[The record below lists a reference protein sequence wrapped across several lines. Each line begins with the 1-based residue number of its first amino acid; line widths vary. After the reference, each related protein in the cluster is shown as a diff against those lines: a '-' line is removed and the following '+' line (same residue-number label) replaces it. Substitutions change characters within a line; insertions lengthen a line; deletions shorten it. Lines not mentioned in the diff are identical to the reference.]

1 MILRRNFY
9 LLPLLLQCIR
19 ALPQDGHV
27 EDESIFDLFKISS
40 ISRKTIGAKL
50 FKGHDWDSPA
60 YRFIRFDHIPAVS
73 PPALHQ
79 ILKQVQ
85 NNEGFVFVATIRQDK
100 GSRGTLFG
108 LEGPSGSRQFEI
120 VSNGRANT
128 LDLVYMVEGSQNV
141 VSFEDVDLSDSQWKN
156 ITLYVH
162 GENANLYVGCSLID
176 SVILD
181 EPFYEHLQPEGSQMF
196 VAKGSIRENHFRGL
210 LQNVQFLFD
219 TPIENILRNKGCEIA
234 KPEEVNVVNE
244 STETV
249 SVGTAI
255 STNFIEQKEKIASDV
270 CERSCEELTNM
281 VQELKGLRIVVG
293 NLIDGLQKVTEE
305 NTVMKEVLG
314 NMKNIKDK
322 RMCWQDGRL
331 FEDKED
337 WVVDSCTK
345 CTCQESKIVCHQIT
359 CPPVSCA
366 SPTFLDGECCPLCL
380 PKDSEDGWSP
390 WSEWTE
396 CTVTCGTGTQQRGRS
411 CDATSNPCSGPSIQT
426 RRCNLGKC
434 DSRVRQDGGWSLWSP
449 WSSCSVTCGEGQI
462 TRIRHCNSPVPQLGG
477 KDCEGSGRETKK
489 CEAKPCPIDGA
500 WGPWSPW
507 AICSATCG
515 GGTRTRTHVCNSP
528 HPQYGG
534 KKCPGESK
542 DTASCN
548 KQDCPVDGC
557 LSNPCFGGVDCTSS
571 PDGSWECGPCPVGF
585 RGNGTFCEDVNE
597 CDMVPDLCFKN
608 GGSQRC
614 VNTDPG
620 FHCLPC
626 PPRYKGNQPFGM
638 GVEAAKLNKQ
648 ECEQENPCKDKTHNC
663 HRSAECIFFDH
674 FSDPMFKCECKIGYA
689 GDGLICGE
697 DSDLDGWPNQNL
709 VCGANQSYHCKKDNC
724 PNLPNSGQ
732 EDFDKDGQGDACDK
746 DDDNDGIMD
755 EADNCP
761 LLYNPRQFDYDKDL
775 VGDRCDN
782 CPYEH
787 NPAQIDTDGNGE
799 GDACSVDI
807 DGDEVLNEHDNCPYI
822 YNTDQKDTDMDGVG
836 DQCDNCP
843 LLHNPNQ
850 TDSDN
855 DRVGDECDNNQDI
868 DEDGHQNSLD
878 NCPYIPNANQADHD
892 KDGKGDACDFDD
904 DNDGIPDDKDNC
916 RLVPNKDQ
924 LDSDGDGRGDV
935 CKDDFDNDNI
945 PDILDVCPEN
955 DAIGNTDFRKFQM
968 VHLDPKGTTQIDPN
982 WVVRH
987 QGKELVQTANSDPGI
1002 AVGFDEFN
1010 AVDFSGT
1017 FYVNTDRDDD
1027 YAGFVFG
1034 YQSSSR
1040 FYVVMWKQIT
1050 QTYWEVNP
1058 SKALGISGVS
1068 LKVVNSTTGTGEH
1081 LRNALWHTGDTPGQV
1096 RTLWHD
1102 PKNIGWKDYT
1112 AYRWHLIHRPKTGF
1126 IRVVVYEGK
1135 QIMADSGPVYD
1146 KTFAGGRLGLFVFS
1160 QELVYFSDLKY
1171 ECRDK

>member
-1 MILRRNFY
+1 G
-9 LLPLLLQCIR
+9 Q
-19 ALPQDGHV
+19 V
-27 EDESIFDLFKISS
+27 EDHSSFDLFEISH
-40 ISRKTIGAKL
+40 ITRKTIGAKI

-60 YRFIRFDHIPAVS
+60 YRFIRFDHIPPVGAPV
-73 PPALHQ
+73 LQ
-79 ILKQVQ
+79 QLLKQIQ
-85 NNEGFVFVATIRQDK
+85 NNEGFVFSASLRQDR
-100 GSRGTLFG
+100 GTRGTLVG
-108 LEGPSGSRQFEI
+108 LEGPDGHRPFEI
-120 VSNGRANT
+120 VSNGHTNS
-128 LDLVYMVEGSQNV
+128 LDLIYWVDGSQNI

-156 ITLYVH
+156 ITLHVH
-162 GENANLYVGCSLID
+162 GESASLYVGCSLMD
-176 SVILD
+176 SFILD
-181 EPFYEHLQPEGSQMF
+181 EPFYEHLWVEGGCMY
-196 VAKGSIRENHFRGL
+196 VAKGSLRENHFRGL
-210 LQNVQFLFD
+210 LQNVRFIFD
-219 TPIENILRNKGCEIA
+219 MPLEDILRNKGCELA
-234 KPEEVNVVNE
+234 KPEEVNIL
-244 STETV
+244 SETV
-249 SVGTAI
+249 EVVDVSPAV
-255 STNFIEQKEKIASDV
+255 STNFIGQKVEKALSDT
-270 CERSCEELTNM
+270 CERSCDEISSM
-281 VQELKGLRIVVG
+281 FQELKGLRIVVG

-305 NTVMKEVLG
+305 NTVMKQALG
-314 NMKNIKDK
+314 NMKNVKDK
-322 RMCWQDGRL
+322 HMCWQDGRL
-331 FEDKED
+331 FEDQED

-359 CPPVSCA
+359 CPPVACA
-366 SPTFLDGECCPLCL
+366 SPIFLDGECCPMCL

-426 RRCNLGKC
+426 RRCSLAKC
-434 DSRVRQDGGWSLWSP
+434 DSRVDGG
-449 WSSCSVTCGEGQI
+449 
-462 TRIRHCNSPVPQLGG
+462 
-477 KDCEGSGRETKK
+477 
-489 CEAKPCPIDGA
+489 

-515 GGTRTRTHVCNSP
+515 GGVRGRTRVCNSP
-528 HPQYGG
+528 RPQHGG
-534 KKCPGESK
+534 RRCLGEAR
-542 DTASCN
+542 DTEACN
-548 KQDCPVDGC
+548 KQACPVGAFSEGPVNLSLILPSWVSLSLSILTFSLIHSDGC
-557 LSNPCFGGVDCTSS
+557 LSNPCFGGVDCNSA

-585 RGNGTFCEDVNE
+585 RGNGKFCEDVNE
-597 CDMVPDLCFKN
+597 CDLVPDLCFKVS
-608 GGSQRC
+608 GIQRC
-614 VNTDPG
+614 TNTDPG

-638 GVEAAKLNKQ
+638 GVEAAKDNKQ
-648 ECEQENPCKDKTHNC
+648 VCEPENPCKDRTHNC
-663 HRSAECIFFDH
+663 HRFSECIYLGH
-674 FSDPMFKCECKIGYA
+674 FSDPMYKCECKIGYA
-689 GDGLICGE
+689 GDGFICGE
-697 DSDLDGWPNQNL
+697 DSDLDGWPNHNL
-709 VCGANQSYHCKKDNC
+709 VCRTNATYHCKKDNC

-746 DDDNDGIMD
+746 DDDNDGIID
-755 EADNCP
+755 ERDNCD
-761 LLYNPRQFDYDKDL
+761 LLYNPRQFDYDKDD

-787 NPAQIDTDGNGE
+787 NPAQIDTDNNGE
-799 GDACSVDI
+799 GDACAVDI
-807 DGDEVLNEHDNCPYI
+807 DGDGVLNENDNCPYV
-822 YNTDQKDTDMDGVG
+822 YNSDQKDTDMDGVG

-843 LLHNPNQ
+843 LLHNPDQ
-850 TDSDN
+850 ADTDN
-855 DRVGDECDNNQDI
+855 DLVGDHCDNNHDI
-868 DEDGHQNSLD
+868 DEDGHQNNLD

-892 KDGKGDACDFDD
+892 HDGKGDACDSDD

-916 RLVPNKDQ
+916 RLVSNKDQ
-924 LDSDGDGRGDV
+924 EDSDGDGRGDI
-935 CKDDFDNDNI
+935 CKDDFDNDSI

-955 DAIGNTDFRKFQM
+955 NAISITDFRKFQM

-1002 AVGFDEFN
+1002 AVGYDEFS

-1050 QTYWEVNP
+1050 QTYWEEKP
-1058 SKALGISGVS
+1058 SKAFGISGVS
-1068 LKVVNSTTGTGEH
+1068 LKVVNSTTGTGES
-1081 LRNALWHTGDTPGQV
+1081 LRNALWHTGNTSGQV
-1096 RTLWHD
+1096 HTLWHD

-1160 QELVYFSDLKY
+1160 QELVFFSDLKY
-1171 ECRDK
+1171 ECRGE

>member
-9 LLPLLLQCIR
+9 LLPLLLLCIR
-19 ALPQDGHV
+19 ALPQ
-27 EDESIFDLFKISS
+27 DESIFDLFKISS

-73 PPALHQ
+73 TPALHQ

-85 NNEGFVFVATIRQDK
+85 SNEGFVFVATIRQDK
-100 GSRGTLFG
+100 GSRGTLIG
-108 LEGPSGSRQFEI
+108 LEGASGSRQFEI

-128 LDLVYMVEGSQNV
+128 LDLLYMVEGSQNV

-156 ITLYVH
+156 ITLYIH
-162 GENANLYVGCSLID
+162 GENAHLYVGCSLID

-181 EPFYEHLQPEGSQMF
+181 EPLYEHLRPEGSQMF
-196 VAKGSIRENHFRGL
+196 VAKGSIRENHFR
-210 LQNVQFLFD
+210 VRAVFLD
-219 TPIENILRNKGCEIA
+219 EHHLI
-234 KPEEVNVVNE
+234 NVVNE

-255 STNFIEQKEKIASDV
+255 STNFIGQKEKMASDV
-270 CERSCEELTNM
+270 CERSCEEITNM

-293 NLIDGLQKVTEE
+293 NLIDGLQ
-305 NTVMKEVLG
+305 
-314 NMKNIKDK
+314 KNIKDK

-366 SPTFLDGECCPLCL
+366 SPTFLDGECCPVCL

-477 KDCEGSGRETKK
+477 KDCEGNGRETKK

-542 DTASCN
+542 DTDSCN

-557 LSNPCFGGVDCTSS
+557 LSNPCFGGVDCTGSA
-571 PDGSWECGPCPVGF
+571 DGSWECGPCPVGF

-597 CDMVPDLCFKN
+597 CDMVPDLCFKS
-608 GGSQRC
+608 GESQRC

-648 ECEQENPCKDKTHNC
+648 VCEQENPCKDKTHNC
-663 HRSAECIFFDH
+663 HRSAECIYLGH
-674 FSDPMFKCECKIGYA
+674 FTDPMFKCECKIGYA

-807 DGDEVLNEHDNCPYI
+807 DGDGEKLPHQCKCLTTVRCRFLIFPD
-822 YNTDQKDTDMDGVG
+822 VG

-843 LLHNPNQ
+843 LLHNPDQ

-892 KDGKGDACDFDD
+892 KDGKGDAY
-904 DNDGIPDDKDNC
+904 
-916 RLVPNKDQ
+916 
-924 LDSDGDGRGDV
+924 
-935 CKDDFDNDNI
+935 DFDNDNI

-955 DAIGNTDFRKFQM
+955 DAIGSTDFRKFQM

-1058 SKALGISGVS
+1058 SKAFGIAGVS

-1146 KTFAGGRLGLFVFS
+1146 QTFAGGRLGLFVFS

-1171 ECRDK
+1171 ECRGE

>member
-19 ALPQDGHV
+19 ALPQ
-27 EDESIFDLFKISS
+27 DESIFDLFKISS

-196 VAKGSIRENHFRGL
+196 VAKGSIRENHFRVRPVL
-210 LQNVQFLFD
+210 LHEHHLY
-219 TPIENILRNKGCEIA
+219 
-234 KPEEVNVVNE
+234 
-244 STETV
+244 
-249 SVGTAI
+249 
-255 STNFIEQKEKIASDV
+255 FIQCLLWNSCIMIFCAEKIASDV

-293 NLIDGLQKVTEE
+293 NLIDGLQKVV
-305 NTVMKEVLG
+305 NVFYLI
-314 NMKNIKDK
+314 NNIKDK

-380 PKDSEDGWSP
+380 HSEDGWSP

-542 DTASCN
+542 DTDSCN

-608 GGSQRC
+608 GGC

-663 HRSAECIFFDH
+663 HRSAECIFLDH

-924 LDSDGDGRGDV
+924 LDSDGRSCQVLAYFSHLIIFCLFDSVNMVPKRESQLLY
-935 CKDDFDNDNI
+935 CKN
-945 PDILDVCPEN
+945 
-955 DAIGNTDFRKFQM
+955 
-968 VHLDPKGTTQIDPN
+968 
-982 WVVRH
+982 RH
-987 QGKELVQTANSDPGI
+987 ISKELAAYLTFPSYLS
-1002 AVGFDEFN
+1002 FDEFN

-1171 ECRDK
+1171 ECRGE

>member
-1 MILRRNFY
+1 SQPNS
-9 LLPLLLQCIR
+9 
-19 ALPQDGHV
+19 GV
-27 EDESIFDLFKISS
+27 EDHSSFDLFEISH
-40 ISRKTIGAKL
+40 ITRKTIGAKI

-60 YRFIRFDHIPAVS
+60 YRFIRFDHIPPVGAPV
-73 PPALHQ
+73 LQ
-79 ILKQVQ
+79 QLLKQIQ
-85 NNEGFVFVATIRQDK
+85 NNEGFVFSASLRQDR
-100 GSRGTLFG
+100 GTRGTLVG
-108 LEGPSGSRQFEI
+108 LEGPDGHRPFEI
-120 VSNGRANT
+120 VSNGHTNS
-128 LDLVYMVEGSQNV
+128 LDLIYWVDGSQNI

-156 ITLYVH
+156 ITLHVH
-162 GENANLYVGCSLID
+162 GESASLYVGCSLMD
-176 SVILD
+176 SFILD
-181 EPFYEHLQPEGSQMF
+181 EEQIFSSRATRSLIIACNSTKPNVILQ
-196 VAKGSIRENHFRGL
+196 GL
-210 LQNVQFLFD
+210 LQNVRFIFD
-219 TPIENILRNKGCEIA
+219 MPLEDILRNKGCELSVSFTV
-234 KPEEVNVVNE
+234 EVVD
-244 STETV
+244 V
-249 SVGTAI
+249 SPAV
-255 STNFIEQKEKIASDV
+255 STNFIGQKVEKALSDT
-270 CERSCEELTNM
+270 CERSCDEISSM
-281 VQELKGLRIVVG
+281 FQELKGLRIVVG

-305 NTVMKEVLG
+305 NTVMKQALG
-314 NMKNIKDK
+314 NMKNVKDK
-322 RMCWQDGRL
+322 HMCWQDGRL
-331 FEDKED
+331 FEDQED

-359 CPPVSCA
+359 CPPVACA
-366 SPTFLDGECCPLCL
+366 SPIFLDGECCPMCL

-426 RRCNLGKC
+426 RRCSLAKC

-477 KDCEGSGRETKK
+477 KDCKGSGRETQR
-489 CEAKPCPIDGA
+489 CEAKPCPIDGG

-515 GGTRTRTHVCNSP
+515 GGVRGRTRVCNSP
-528 HPQYGG
+528 RPQHGG
-534 KKCPGESK
+534 RRCLGEAR
-542 DTASCN
+542 DTEACN
-548 KQDCPVDGC
+548 KQACPVDGC
-557 LSNPCFGGVDCTSS
+557 LSNPCFGGVDCNSA

-585 RGNGTFCEDVNE
+585 RGNGKFCEDVNE
-597 CDMVPDLCFKN
+597 CDLVPDLCFKVS
-608 GGSQRC
+608 GIQRC
-614 VNTDPG
+614 TNTDPG

-638 GVEAAKLNKQ
+638 GVEAAKDNKQ
-648 ECEQENPCKDKTHNC
+648 VCEPENPCKDRTHNC
-663 HRSAECIFFDH
+663 HRFSECIYLGH
-674 FSDPMFKCECKIGYA
+674 FSDPMYKCECKIGYA
-689 GDGLICGE
+689 GDGFICGE
-697 DSDLDGWPNQNL
+697 DSDLDGWPNHNL
-709 VCGANQSYHCKKDNC
+709 VCRTNATYHCKKDNC

-746 DDDNDGIMD
+746 DDDNDGIID
-755 EADNCP
+755 ERDNCD
-761 LLYNPRQFDYDKDL
+761 LLYNPRQFDYDKDD

-787 NPAQIDTDGNGE
+787 NPAQIDTDNNGE
-799 GDACSVDI
+799 GDACAVDI
-807 DGDEVLNEHDNCPYI
+807 DGDGVLNENDNCPYV
-822 YNTDQKDTDMDGVG
+822 YNSDQKDTDMDGVG

-843 LLHNPNQ
+843 LLHNPDQVQDVLARECYTQRYKYKNYTYINLGDIFVNAEQ
-850 TDSDN
+850 ADTDN
-855 DRVGDECDNNQDI
+855 DLVGDHCDNNHDI
-868 DEDGHQNSLD
+868 DEDGHQNNLD

-892 KDGKGDACDFDD
+892 HDGKGDACD
-904 DNDGIPDDKDNC
+904 I
-916 RLVPNKDQ
+916 
-924 LDSDGDGRGDV
+924 
-935 CKDDFDNDNI
+935 CKDDFDNDSI

-955 DAIGNTDFRKFQM
+955 NAISITDFRKFQM

-1002 AVGFDEFN
+1002 AVGYDEFS

-1050 QTYWEVNP
+1050 QTYWEEKP
-1058 SKALGISGVS
+1058 SKAFGISGVS
-1068 LKVVNSTTGTGEH
+1068 LKVVNSTTGTGES
-1081 LRNALWHTGDTPGQV
+1081 LRNALWHTGNTSGQV
-1096 RTLWHD
+1096 HTLWHD

-1160 QELVYFSDLKY
+1160 QELVFFSDLKY
-1171 ECRDK
+1171 ECRGE

>member
-1 MILRRNFY
+1 AIQQTTLYIFLFY
-9 LLPLLLQCIR
+9 
-19 ALPQDGHV
+19 GHV

-50 FKGHDWDSPA
+50 FKGHDWDSA

-73 PPALHQ
+73 TPALHQ

-100 GSRGTLFG
+100 GSRGTLIG

-141 VSFEDVDLSDSQWKN
+141 LSFEDVDLSDSQWKN

-162 GENANLYVGCSLID
+162 GENANLYIGCSLID

-196 VAKGSIRENHFRGL
+196 VAKGSIRENHFRVRPVL
-210 LQNVQFLFD
+210 LHEHHLYFIPCF
-219 TPIENILRNKGCEIA
+219 
-234 KPEEVNVVNE
+234 
-244 STETV
+244 TETV

-255 STNFIEQKEKIASDV
+255 STNFIGQKEKMASDV
-270 CERSCEELTNM
+270 CERSCEEITNM

-293 NLIDGLQKVTEE
+293 NLIDGLQ
-305 NTVMKEVLG
+305 
-314 NMKNIKDK
+314 KNIKDK

-366 SPTFLDGECCPLCL
+366 SPTFLDGECCPVCL

-411 CDATSNPCSGPSIQT
+411 CDAASNPCNGPSIQT

-434 DSRVRQDGGWSLWSP
+434 DSRGETASLCLHTFFEHLFFDRFVYP
-449 WSSCSVTCGEGQI
+449 
-462 TRIRHCNSPVPQLGG
+462 R
-477 KDCEGSGRETKK
+477 
-489 CEAKPCPIDGA
+489 
-500 WGPWSPW
+500 
-507 AICSATCG
+507 
-515 GGTRTRTHVCNSP
+515 
-528 HPQYGG
+528 PQYGG

-542 DTASCN
+542 DNDSCN

-608 GGSQRC
+608 GESQRC

-663 HRSAECIFFDH
+663 HRSAECIFLGH
-674 FSDPMFKCECKIGYA
+674 FSDPMFKCECMIGYA

-755 EADNCP
+755 EGDNCP

-807 DGDEVLNEHDNCPYI
+807 DGDEVLNEHDNCPYM

-843 LLHNPNQ
+843 LLHNPDQ

-878 NCPYIPNANQADHD
+878 NCPYIANANQADHD

-924 LDSDGDGRGDV
+924 LDSDGDGRGDI

-955 DAIGNTDFRKFQM
+955 DAISNTDFRKFQM

-1058 SKALGISGVS
+1058 SKAFGISGVS

-1146 KTFAGGRLGLFVFS
+1146 KSFAGGRLGLFVFS

-1171 ECRDK
+1171 ECRGE